1 MRLLVSCIPYD
12 GGKSGISVYT
22 REVVG
27 ELAAQG
33 HELTLLCEPPA
44 RKEANVKCKMENGE
58 LDGGASAIIHSPFYT
73 LHSPILSMLWHL
85 FVLPFWIWRRR
96 RDFDGFV
103 ICAANRRVC
112 AWYPIPTTATVHDL
126 ANFHIPGKY
135 SRLRMFYLAH
145 ILPHYA
151 KKAHR
156 LVAVS
161 GATKADMVKFWH
173 CREAD
178 VTVLYNGLVVN
189 RLSGLVVNRLS
200 GLVVKRL
207 GGEVVNHPTTIP
219 PNHPTTIPPNHP
231 TTIPPNHLT
240 TIPLNHQTTQPPNHP
255 TTQPPNHQTT
265 ILYISRIEHPGKN
278 HVRLIEAYGRLPR
291 EVAEKHPLVIAGADW
306 KDAEVVHEAAAKS
319 PHADLIRFTGF
330 VENAN
335 MPRLWAEAGFYVF
348 PSLFEGF
355 GLSLAEAMARGVP
368 CACSNNGSLGEI
380 AGDVAITFDPES
392 VDDIAAA
399 LKTLLG
405 ESEADREARIAR
417 GREWV
422 KRFSWSDHAKGIAKL
437 IEEARGHEGRES
449 REGQEGSCLSRLSRP
464 SRQETTSLFGIPVA
478 RVTESEAVERIVELA
493 KRRHSTADIRQPG
506 DVRHSTADNEVRAA
520 FVATL
525 NVDFVANAVSGWP
538 FGGNDELWGY
548 LKNADF
554 VTADGMPIV
563 LLSKLLRRPLPE
575 RVTGADMV
583 PAICRRCAEE
593 GLSVYVLGGDRDAI
607 EEAFEKLGCRHSTT
621 DDRHPDVDCRM
632 SNVKNQPLLVA
643 GIDDSFVKLDREQP
657 EIVERINA
665 AKPDILFVA
674 LGNPKQ
680 ELWMGRNASKLDV
693 GVMIGIGGTFN
704 FIAGRVKRA
713 PKWVQKSG
721 LEWIYRIIQEPG
733 RLWKRY
739 AYGLV
744 KFSWLSAR
752 ALAGGYR

>member
-12 GGKSGISVYT
+12 GGKSGISVYV
-22 REVVG
+22 REVVR

-33 HELTLLCEPPA
+33 HTLTLLAEPA
-44 RKEANVKCKMENGE
+44 ASGSVECRMESVELENVATTI
-58 LDGGASAIIHSPFYT
+58 LHSQFSIIHSPAWT
-73 LHSPILSMLWHL
+73 RRPVLSMAWHL
-85 FVLPFWIWRRR
+85 FVLPFWIWRHRR
-96 RDFDGFV
+96 EFDGFV

-112 AWYPIPTTATVHDL
+112 AWYPLPTTATVHDL

-135 SRLRMFYLAH
+135 SRSRMFYLAH
-145 ILPHYA
+145 VLPFFA
-151 KKAHR
+151 KRAQR

-161 GATKADMVKFWH
+161 GATKTDMVKFWH
-173 CREAD
+173 CREDD
-178 VTVLYNGLVVN
+178 VTVLYNGLAGN
-189 RLSGLVVNRLS
+189 GERAQLSTLNSQLS
-200 GLVVKRL
+200 
-207 GGEVVNHPTTIP
+207 
-219 PNHPTTIPPNHP
+219 
-231 TTIPPNHLT
+231 
-240 TIPLNHQTTQPPNHP
+240 
-255 TTQPPNHQTT
+255 T

-278 HVRLIEAYGRLPR
+278 HLRLIEAYSRLPR
-291 EVAEKHPLVIAGADW
+291 PLAAEHPLVIAGADW

-330 VENAN
+330 VASED
-335 MPRLWAEAGFYVF
+335 MPRLWNEAGFYVF

-355 GLSLAEAMARGVP
+355 GLSLVEAMAKGIP

-380 AGDVAITFDPES
+380 AGDVAVTFNPES

-399 LKTLLG
+399 LEKLLG
-405 ESEADREARIAR
+405 ESAEARAERIAR
-417 GREWV
+417 GLEHV
-422 KRFSWSDHAKGIAKL
+422 KKFSWADHAKGIAGL
-437 IEEARGHEGRES
+437 IENCVGSGNCFGHKEQEETGEGYCKS
-449 REGQEGSCLSRLSRP
+449 F
-464 SRQETTSLFGIPVA
+464 LFGIPVA
-478 RVTESEAVERIVELA
+478 RMTEPEAVERIISFA
-493 KRRHSTADIRQPG
+493 KRRC
-506 DVRHSTADNEVRAA
+506 AA

-548 LKNADF
+548 LKNADL

-563 LLSKLLRRPLPE
+563 LLSRLLRRGLPE

-593 GLSVYVLGGDRDAI
+593 GLSVYVLGGDKGAVA
-607 EEAFEKLGCRHSTT
+607 EAFEKLKIENGELRITG
-621 DDRHPDVDCRM
+621 V
-632 SNVKNQPLLVA
+632 
-643 GIDDSFVKLDREQP
+643 DDSFVKLDREQP

-680 ELWMGRNASKLDV
+680 ELWMGRNLAKLDV
-693 GVMIGIGGTFN
+693 GAVIGIGGTFN
-704 FIAGRVKRA
+704 FIAGKVKRA

-733 RLWKRY
+733 RLWRRY

-744 KFSWLSAR
+744 KFSWLSLRSLLCA
-752 ALAGGYR
+752 